1 VQTIFNGK
9 QAKESIS
16 RYVSK
21 SPIKSLHTISSYEKS
36 KLLDTTYESSLEIQM
51 QNAERLIA
59 IFYSKK
65 TNLKNKKNPLFSS
78 SKLNKMDCLVSQ
90 LY

>member
-1 VQTIFNGK
+1 
-9 QAKESIS
+9 
-16 RYVSK
+16 
-21 SPIKSLHTISSYEKS
+21 
-36 KLLDTTYESSLEIQM
+36 M